1 MTQIANNNRIIK
13 SQQEMTQPYLNSL
26 PDDIQCINLRHKYLS
41 ELPDL
46 SRFHSLKTLYCDHN
60 SLTNLPPLSP
70 TLEDLYC
77 NNNRLTS
84 LPPLP
89 GLKRLYCEDNE
100 LIRLP
105 SIDLDVLWCQE
116 NKLTTLPNGRKPMSQ
131 FNCYGNPICEFI
143 GEFIQGPYGEGPY
156 GPIIQSLQKNI
167 QTLNNF
173 RYLYYSL
180 KFKKRFRDWLWIK
193 VREPKIR
200 EQYSTANLLKLLE
213 KDDLEQVLDTW

>member
-1 MTQIANNNRIIK
+1 MRQIADNNRIIK
-13 SQQEMTQPYLNSL
+13 YQQEMTQPYLDSL
-26 PDDIQCINLRHKYLS
+26 PDNTNCINLRHRNLS

-60 SLTNLPPLSP
+60 SLTSLPPLSP

-89 GLKRLYCEDNE
+89 GLKRLYCERNE

-105 SIDLDVLWCQE
+105 SIDLDILWCHE
-116 NKLTTLPNGRKPMSQ
+116 NKLTTLPNGMKPMSQ

-143 GEFIQGPYGEGPY
+143 GEFIHGPCGP
-156 GPIIQSLQKNI
+156 IQSLQKNI

-180 KFKKRFRDWLWIK
+180 KFKKRFRDWLWII

-213 KDDLEQVLDTW
+213 KDDLQQVLDTW

>member
-1 MTQIANNNRIIK
+1 MTQIANKMKDRIIK
-13 SQQEMTQPYLNSL
+13 YQQEMIQPYLNSL
-26 PDDIQCINLRHKYLS
+26 PDDTKCINLRHKYLT

-60 SLTNLPPLSP
+60 SLTSLPQLSP
-70 TLEDLYC
+70 SLEDLYC

-89 GLKRLYCEDNE
+89 GLKRLYCERNE

-105 SIDLDVLWCQE
+105 SIDLDILWCHE
-116 NKLTTLPNGRKPMSQ
+116 NNLTTLPNTGKPMSQ

-143 GEFIQGPYGEGPY
+143 GEFIHGPY

-180 KFKKRFRDWLWIK
+180 KFKKKFRDWLWIR

-213 KDDLEQVLDTW
+213 KYDLEQVLDTW

>member
-1 MTQIANNNRIIK
+1 
-13 SQQEMTQPYLNSL
+13 MTQPYLNTL
-26 PDDIQCINLRHKYLS
+26 PDDINCINLRHRYLS

-60 SLTNLPPLSP
+60 SLT
-70 TLEDLYC
+70 
-77 NNNRLTS
+77 S

-89 GLKRLYCEDNE
+89 GVKRLYCERNE
-100 LIRLP
+100 LVRLP
-105 SIDLDVLWCQE
+105 SIDLDILWCNE

-143 GEFIQGPYGEGPY
+143 GEFQAPY

-200 EQYSTANLLKLLE
+200 MKYSHDYLVEHLHEETDLDELLE
-213 KDDLEQVLDTW
+213 NW